1 MRVRKFVSRGC
12 AKDGASAFIMRMTAL
27 RHKRSINPP
36 QGCHLHPRCP
46 HASAVCSAVEPAL
59 AEITPGHWVACHP
72 HTTFALMAEPTAIA
86 KRRLYDWEAFGT
98 VGVFGECPLCVG
110 SRCDAVAVAQQS
122 TETMPMTSSS
132 FPMPSYLRF

>member
-46 HASAVCSAVEPAL
+46 HASAGCSAVEPAL
-59 AEITPGHWVACHP
+59 AEITPGHWVACHL
-72 HTTFALMAEPTAIA
+72 HTTFALQNVDCTTG
-86 KRRLYDWEAFGT
+86 RLSAPSAFLAN
-98 VGVFGECPLCVG
+98 V
-110 SRCDAVAVAQQS
+110 
-122 TETMPMTSSS
+122 
-132 FPMPSYLRF
+132 RF